1 MVAESLSLQRQL
13 QTKQN
18 RSTVSSVCANTL
30 YPAMDSDSI
39 SLEINMERTHS
50 NMMCSEEGQS
60 HTKRRF
66 MLMTNCLLGFSYV
79 LILALFVI
87 ILSKSIPGSSKS
99 VNTTELTYSWN
110 SASVWAIGS
119 KNGSQSAELT
129 LEIEKLKREV
139 HDIST
144 RTETEW
150 ANITLNMEKLQ
161 DEVAELTKKMREQ
174 KTLPTSSC
182 DNDWHLLGESCYY
195 FSVTSSDW
203 FKARAFCKT
212 KESDLVVISTAFE
225 QTAINNI
232 IKAKGLELTRF
243 WIGLTDMNSEGTWEW
258 LDGTNYNTAFK
269 FWRAGEPNDAGGN
282 EDCAHIRTN
291 GEWNDVHCTY
301 AECNAICEKK
311 L

>member
-110 SASVWAIGS
+110 S
-119 KNGSQSAELT
+119 
-129 LEIEKLKREV
+129 V

-174 KTLPTSSC
+174 KTLPTSASC

>member
-1 MVAESLSLQRQL
+1 
-13 QTKQN
+13 
-18 RSTVSSVCANTL
+18 
-30 YPAMDSDSI
+30 MDSDSI

-110 SASVWAIGS
+110 S
-119 KNGSQSAELT
+119 
-129 LEIEKLKREV
+129 V